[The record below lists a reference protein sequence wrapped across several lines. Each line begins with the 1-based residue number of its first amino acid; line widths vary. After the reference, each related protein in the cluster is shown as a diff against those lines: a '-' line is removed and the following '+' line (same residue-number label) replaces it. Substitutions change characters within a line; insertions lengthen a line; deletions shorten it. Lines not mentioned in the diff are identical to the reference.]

1 MRTTG
6 YILRPDLGTIAYEYA
21 LDPAQ
26 TGFIGGQVLPLFQT
40 TEKTAQYPVIPTAS
54 ILDSPETQRAPRA
67 AYARGDYELDYATFD
82 CQENGY
88 EEPLDDAE
96 ANVYRNFF
104 DAEAV
109 AVKRAM
115 GVIMRSYERRVAKK
129 VMDTTKFENKAVSA
143 KWNDYANA
151 NPLADVNAAKE
162 HFRYTV
168 GLKPNALVL
177 DEDVLR
183 HISMCDAVVDR
194 VKYTSPNAI
203 RGELTLDQLKAYFGV
218 ANILVG
224 NAVRNAAG
232 RKQQT
237 KIETIWPTDKVLLAC
252 VSSGGQDLREPS
264 IGRTFLWTGDSP
276 DMLTVEQYREEQTR
290 STIYRCRQ
298 NTDECVQFR
307 GAGYILTGVVAKG

>member
-6 YILRPDLGTIAYEYA
+6 YIFRPDLGTIAYEYA
-21 LDPAQ
+21 LEGAQ
-26 TGFIGGQVLPLFQT
+26 NGFIGAQVLPLFQT
-40 TEKTAQYPVIPTAS
+40 TEKTAQYPVIPASS
-54 ILDSPETQRAPRA
+54 ILDAPETQRAPRS
-67 AYARGDYELDYATFD
+67 AYARGDYDIDYASFD

-96 ANVYRNFF
+96 AGVYRSFF

-115 GVIMRSYERRVAKK
+115 GVILRSYERRVAKK

-151 NPLADVNAAKE
+151 DPLADVNAAKD
-162 HFRYTV
+162 HFRFAV

-183 HISMCDAVVDR
+183 HVSMCASVMER

-203 RGELTLDQLKAYFGV
+203 RGELTIEQLKAYFGV
-218 ANILVG
+218 ANIIVG

-232 RKQQT
+232 RKQQN
-237 KIETIWPTDKVLLAC
+237 KIETIWPTDKVFLAC
-252 VSSGGQDLREPS
+252 LSSGGQDLREPS
-264 IGRTFLWTGDSP
+264 VGRTFLWTGDSP

-298 NTDECVQFR
+298 NTDECIQFR
-307 GAGYILTGVVAKG
+307 GAGYILTGVTA